1 MENNQTWS
9 TKMENNQP
17 WSTKKGKEEK
27 IILSCMEP
35 NFLFK
40 GYFMYF
46 LYVLIC
52 PDFLII

>member
-1 MENNQTWS
+1 MVYKNG
-9 TKMENNQP
+9 KQP
-17 WSTKKGKEEK
+17 TMVYRKKKRGKEEK